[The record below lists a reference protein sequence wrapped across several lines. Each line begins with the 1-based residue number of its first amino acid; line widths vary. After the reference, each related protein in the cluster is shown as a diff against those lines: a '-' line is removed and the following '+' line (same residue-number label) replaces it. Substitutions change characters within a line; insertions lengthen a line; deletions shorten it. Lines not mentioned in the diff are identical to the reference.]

1 MAAIY
6 NSSDCDYCYSNETMG
21 ETHICVN
28 GKSEYLGNPVDYIGL
43 AEEDMECAV
52 INGIESGELREEDA
66 YESE

>member
-6 NSSDCDYCYSNETMG
+6 NCSDCDYCYSNETME

-52 INGIESGELREEDA
+52 INGI
-66 YESE
+66 